1 MADQNGNI
9 DDRLN
14 ALISPSTEE
23 QKTVDANQE
32 TMPVSK
38 EETVTPPASEPVK
51 EVDEEAEALAN
62 SKNPERTKG
71 YIDKLKKQIDEL
83 KAPKAEET
91 PKNFGE
97 SVFDAFHP
105 ERTVASEPIPMP
117 TPTVSAP
124 YLNPQQVQNLTQQ
137 YVDAEGNV
145 DIQGLNRAISD
156 ANQNAYQAQQRLQT
170 LEQKI
175 ARSEETAQSREAHA
189 LFPEIDPQNKEK
201 FNPKLFEAV
210 TDRTMRYY
218 ANGQLS
224 GYGGN
229 VRLIDIAREVIGNTP
244 QVDTKQ
250 IEAEAIRK
258 YEETKKSRNQ
268 GPFESSSGERQPDTT
283 LNDLRSQ
290 TRKGGEVGD
299 KALDARLKA
308 LGI

>member
-14 ALISPSTEE
+14 ALINPSTEE

-38 EETVTPPASEPVK
+38 EETVTPQVSEPVT
-51 EVDEEAEALAN
+51 VDEEAEALLN

-71 YIDKLKKQIDEL
+71 YIEKLKQQINDL
-83 KAPKAEET
+83 KAPKQEVT
-91 PKNFGE
+91 GNFGE

-105 ERTVASEPIPMP
+105 EKTITEP
-117 TPTVSAP
+117 TPTPAPTVQAP

-137 YVDAEGNV
+137 YIDADGNV
-145 DIQGLNRAISD
+145 DIQGLNKAVSD

-175 ARSEETAQSREAHA
+175 ARSEETQQAREAHA
-189 LFPEIDPQNKEK
+189 LFPEIDPLNKEK

-210 TDRTMRYY
+210 TDRTMRFY
-218 ANGQLS
+218 ATGQLE
-224 GYGGN
+224 GYGGT
-229 VRLIDIAREVIGNTP
+229 VRLVDIARQVIGDQP
-244 QVDTKQ
+244 QVNHQQ
-250 IEAEAIRK
+250 IEQEAIRK

-268 GPFESSSGERQPDTT
+268 GPFESASGERQPDTT
-283 LNDLRSQ
+283 LSDLRSQ
-290 TRKGGEVGD
+290 TRAGGEKGD